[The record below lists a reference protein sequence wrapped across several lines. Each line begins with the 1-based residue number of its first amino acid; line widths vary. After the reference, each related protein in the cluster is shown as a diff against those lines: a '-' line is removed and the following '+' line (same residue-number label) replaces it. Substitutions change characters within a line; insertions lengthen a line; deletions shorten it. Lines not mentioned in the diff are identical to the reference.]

1 MDATII
7 DGRYLLIETLGS
19 GGEANVY
26 RALDNV
32 DKTEVALRLSL
43 YLGTLPEAVGV
54 KPPATLHPGWVR
66 LLTPGTDQ
74 VNGDYQIFELL
85 EGATLS
91 NLIKNAPLDTD
102 AWRLFA
108 DQSLDAVEALH
119 AAGWVHGDL
128 NADNFFHTTSGWKLL
143 ELPFYR
149 LTPPEARSPI
159 FGSIHTLA
167 PEQID
172 GAEADV
178 LSDLYSLGCL
188 YYYAASGAY
197 PHPGATSQ
205 EVAIHCLLFPPEPL
219 GDKAPHLPA
228 AWADWVMN
236 LLARERAQ
244 RISSVAGAH
253 QLLRDAV
260 A

>member
-7 DGRYLLIETLGS
+7 DGRYLLLEVLGA

-26 RALDNV
+26 RAHDTA
-32 DKTEVALRLSL
+32 DDSEVALRLSL
-43 YLGTLPEAVGV
+43 YLGTLPEAIDI
-54 KPPATLHPGWVR
+54 KPPETLHDGWVR
-66 LLTPGTDQ
+66 LLRSGTDQ
-74 VNGDYQIFELL
+74 INGDYQVFELL

-91 NLIKNAPLDTD
+91 NLIKTAPLTVE
-102 AWRLFA
+102 AWRLFV
-108 DQSLDAVEALH
+108 DQSLDALDALH
-119 AAGWVHGDL
+119 ASGWVHGDL
-128 NADNFFHTTSGWKLL
+128 NADNFFHTTAGWKLL

-149 LTPPEARSPI
+149 LTPPEERSPI
-159 FGSIHTLA
+159 FGSIHTIA

-197 PHPGATSQ
+197 PHPGANAQ

-219 GDKAPHLPA
+219 AEKAPHLPE
-228 AWADWVMN
+228 AWADWVMT
-236 LLARERAQ
+236 LLARKPAERFATAKQ
-244 RISSVAGAH
+244 AC
-253 QLLRDAV
+253 QLLGV